1 MEALELSHGN
11 SFQRLIPIFWV
22 DKDWNKSELPN
33 DDMEVTFSI
42 TKNGKVEFYVDLEKQ
57 DDKFYLDLSED
68 DINMFEPWEYIAKI
82 KVKQGKET
90 QTKSFP
96 LIISENE

>member
-1 MEALELSHGN
+1 MDSLELSHGN

-22 DKDWNKSELPN
+22 DKDWNKSQLPM
-33 DDMEVTFSI
+33 DDMDVTFSVH
-42 TKNGKVEFYVDLEKQ
+42 KDWKLEYVMELEKQ
-57 DDKFYLDLSED
+57 EWGFSLDLTED
-68 DINMFEPWEYIAKI
+68 DINMFVPWEYTAKI

-96 LIISENE
+96 LIISND

>member
-1 MEALELSHGN
+1 MDSLELSHGN

-22 DKDWNKSELPN
+22 DKDWNKSQLPM
-33 DDMEVTFSI
+33 DDMEVTFSVH
-42 TKNGKVEFYVDLEKQ
+42 KDWKLEYVMELEKQ
-57 DDKFYLDLSED
+57 EGGFSLDLTED
-68 DINMFEPWEYIAKI
+68 DINMFAPWEYTAKI

-96 LIISENE
+96 LIISND

>member
-22 DKDWNKSELPN
+22 DKDWIKSQLPI
-33 DDMEVTFSI
+33 DDMDVTFSI
-42 TKNGKVEFYVDLEKQ
+42 HKDWKLEYIMDLEKNEWG
-57 DDKFYLDLSED
+57 FMIDLSDE
-68 DINMFEPWEYIAKI
+68 DINMFDPWEYTAKI
-82 KVKQGKET
+82 KVKQWKET

-96 LIISENE
+96 LIISND

>member
-1 MEALELSHGN
+1 MDSLELSHGN

-22 DKDWNKSELPN
+22 DKDWNKSQLPM
-33 DDMEVTFSI
+33 DDMDVTFSVH
-42 TKNGKVEFYVDLEKQ
+42 KNWKLEYVMELEK
-57 DDKFYLDLSED
+57 KEWGFYLDLSED

-82 KVKQGKET
+82 KVKQGRET

-96 LIISENE
+96 LIISDE